1 MLKMAVLAPM
11 PIASDS
17 RATAVTPGLF
27 RNERTA
33 NLISR
38 PRLCMARIVARERRD
53 CAGHKSQRE
62 CDSCLFVLVLA
73 SRQRLGANSCSC
85 GLGFPVACCLLP
97 VAWGFY
103 ITVTI
108 SFGLSL
114 DGAFVVDIGVS
125 APVVGSMLYV
135 VSLPIDEI

>member
-1 MLKMAVLAPM
+1 MLKTAVLAPM

-38 PRLCMARIVARERRD
+38 ARLCMARILACEQARLRWSQSRREYD
-53 CAGHKSQRE
+53 G
-62 CDSCLFVLVLA
+62 CLFVLLFW
-73 SRQRLGANSCSC
+73 LGASSCSC
-85 GLGFPVACCLLP
+85 GFGFPVACCLLP

-114 DGAFVVDIGVS
+114 DGAFAVD
-125 APVVGSMLYV
+125 
-135 VSLPIDEI
+135 